1 MKDSQIFSEVYS
13 VLLSL
18 GESFI
23 NRIPDKI
30 LYIIKES
37 ADDNLIRKIDID
49 NENVFEQYDI
59 SREALNI
66 IAKLHYDYWCE
77 SDAEKEML
85 YNMLKDNEEQENK
98 RLMNNMF
105 KRK

>member
-23 NRIPDKI
+23 KRVPDKI

-37 ADDNLIRKIDID
+37 TDEKLIKEVDI
-49 NENVFEQYDI
+49 ENGFEEYDI

-77 SDAEKEML
+77 SDEEKEML
-85 YNMLKDNEEQENK
+85 YNMLKDNEEKENQ
-98 RLMNNMF
+98 RLMSNMF